1 MARIPGI
8 GCRPPSSSQSRP
20 VSMLVS
26 VPSISRGFVV
36 AVLAS
41 VCLSVLTTGCASSG
55 ASTSASGER
64 SESYAPA
71 RATTSS
77 ESDWAQTEAYEL
89 ESGLRSEAR
98 SWEGVPHRWG
108 GTTRRGIDC
117 SGLTQV
123 MYARVLGLNLP
134 RDTDRQARTGERVRR
149 SALQPGDLVFF
160 KTGRKTRHVGV
171 YLSGNEFV
179 HASSSS
185 GVTISSLN
193 TDYWRRTWWH
203 ARRVLPDHSVSSG
216 SAAPPAT
223 DSAQPSRAGW

>member
-1 MARIPGI
+1 MT
-8 GCRPPSSSQSRP
+8 
-20 VSMLVS
+20 VS
-26 VPSISRGFVV
+26 VPFFSHNMTYPNASTCLRVGRCAFLFLLAVGV
-36 AVLAS
+36 AL
-41 VCLSVLTTGCASSG
+41 LTTGCGSSG
-55 ASTSASGER
+55 ASTRTADAGATET
-64 SESYAPA
+64 YAPA
-71 RATTSS
+71 RATTSAES
-77 ESDWAQTEAYEL
+77 ERSRADARALEAD
-89 ESGLRSEAR
+89 LRSEAK

-171 YLSGNEFV
+171 YLSGSEFV

-203 ARRVLPDHSVSSG
+203 ARRVLPDSQTL
-216 SAAPPAT
+216 PA
-223 DSAQPSRAGW
+223 DSAPRSSDDLDQPSRVGW